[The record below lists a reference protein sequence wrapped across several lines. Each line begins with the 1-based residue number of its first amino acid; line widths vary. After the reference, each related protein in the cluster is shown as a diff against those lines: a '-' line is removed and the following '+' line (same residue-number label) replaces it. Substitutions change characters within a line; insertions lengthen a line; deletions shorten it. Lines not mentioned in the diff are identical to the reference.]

1 MSANPLS
8 GAGFERLAVT
18 LDGPVLR
25 ITLNRPEA
33 RNALDLAMCRELRA
47 AFEAIEADPAI
58 RIVRLDAAG
67 PVFCAGA
74 DLKERK
80 DKDEIWVRQRRLA
93 SFAAYDAIE
102 RSSKVVLCVVDGPVV
117 GSGGEIA
124 MASDFIV
131 ASSRTTFTFPE
142 AHWGTVGATQRL
154 QRVVGKRLAKEL
166 LFTARRWPVAE
177 AQAAGLVNRVVDPDA
192 LEAVVTEVL
201 AQITKAPA
209 LALTLAKQSIELGEK
224 TDLATGIRIELAA
237 IERALADTEWRKGLE
252 AFAERDAQGKTS

>member
-1 MSANPLS
+1 MSGPAFLDMT
-8 GAGFERLAVT
+8 FERLAIST
-18 LDGPVLR
+18 EGPILR
-25 ITLNRPEA
+25 VTLNRPDA

-47 AFEAIEADPAI
+47 VFEGIEAAPSL
-58 RIVRLDAAG
+58 RIVRIDAAG

-80 DKDEIWVRQRRLA
+80 GKDEIWVRQRRLA

-102 RSSKVVLCVVDGPVV
+102 RSSKVVVCVVDGPVV

-124 MASDFIV
+124 MASDFII
-131 ASSRTTFTFPE
+131 ASERTNFTFPE

-166 LFTARRWPVAE
+166 LFTARRWPVEE
-177 AQAAGLVNRVVDPDA
+177 AHAAGLVNRVVVPEA
-192 LEAVVTEVL
+192 LEATVAELL
-201 AQITKAPA
+201 AQIAKAPA

-237 IERALADTEWRKGLE
+237 IERALADSEWRKGLE

>member
-1 MSANPLS
+1 MSMAAFSETVL
-8 GAGFERLAVT
+8 ERLAVAG
-18 LDGPVLR
+18 DGPVLR
-25 ITLNRPEA
+25 VTLNRPDA
-33 RNALDLAMCRELRA
+33 RNALDLTMCQELRTV
-47 AFEAIEADPAI
+47 FEAIEADPAV

-80 DKDEIWVRQRRLA
+80 GKDEIWVRQRRLA

-102 RSSKVVLCVVDGPVV
+102 RSSKAVICVVDGPVV

-124 MASDFIV
+124 MASDFII
-131 ASSRTTFTFPE
+131 ASSRTNFTFPE

-177 AQAAGLVNRVVDPDA
+177 ALAAGLVNRVVEPEA
-192 LEAVVTEVL
+192 LEATVTELL
-201 AQITKAPA
+201 AQIAKTPA

-252 AFAERDAQGKTS
+252 AFAERDAQGTTS